1 MALPVTRTSIVYVDG
16 LKIEFAKSNSF
27 DMNTNNQEQ
36 VGVSGYLGSSIGAK
50 ITKIEFDEIIP
61 TSKLQSNVIKKYI
74 LADKSAVLTL
84 KAGDSTFTVEGFF
97 NQFTITGESMNGTL
111 SGKFTFTGGRP
122 RLLGTSPATLN

>member
-1 MALPVTRTSIVYVDG
+1 MALPVTRTSIVYIDG

-50 ITKIEFDEIIP
+50 ISKIEFDEIIP

-74 LADKSAVLTL
+74 LTDKSAVLTL
-84 KAGDSTFTVEGFF
+84 LGGGDTYTVEGFF

-111 SGKFTFTGGRP
+111 SGKFTFTGGKP
-122 RLLGTSPATLN
+122 RVLAKSVLN